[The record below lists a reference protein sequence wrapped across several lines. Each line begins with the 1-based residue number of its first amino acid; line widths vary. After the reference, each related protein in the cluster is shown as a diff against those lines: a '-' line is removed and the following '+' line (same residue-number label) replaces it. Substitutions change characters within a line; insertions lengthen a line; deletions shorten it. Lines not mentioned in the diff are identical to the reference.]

1 MSLSDLTPDMW
12 MTLAVLLAAIVLFIS
27 EKIPVDLVALLV
39 LVSVVLLGL
48 VGVEDALRGFGNP
61 AVITIAAV
69 FVLSG
74 ALQRTGIAN
83 MVGQQ
88 VLRFARGGEARLTSV
103 IMMAVGAMSGFMNDI
118 GVAALMLPVVMDI
131 ARRTNRSPSKLLI
144 PLSFAAL
151 MGGKMTLIGT
161 AANILLSGALIAYGY
176 EGFSLFDFFPVGFA
190 ALLAGIAYM
199 LLVGRHLLP
208 ERAIAVGEGTDE
220 TDLRAH
226 YGVRDRLHL
235 VHLPVDSPM
244 DGVSLRRSRLG
255 SALDLNVIAIIR
267 GGRMLAAPGP
277 ETELRG
283 DDRLLVEGNLERFT
297 ALVGQRHL
305 AIANDL
311 EEDCEDGL
319 VDDEIGLAEAVVA
332 PGGRLDGHSLLD
344 ARFRQ
349 RYGAIVVAVRHQG
362 RAIVTK
368 LEHVGLEEGDV
379 ILLQGRKA
387 DFADL
392 VERQAF
398 ASVEPLSAGEAAE
411 RYGLREVLL
420 PLRITEGSI
429 LEGTTLAESRMGD
442 AYALSVLCVLRE
454 GRKHLLPPPDMSLRV
469 GDVMLVKATRSDLE
483 IARGLAG
490 LEFDEGSVPRLRDME
505 QRGVGLMEAM
515 LSPHSALDGK
525 TPREI
530 RFRDRFGVSLMAV
543 SRADR
548 VIGENRRDVSLRF
561 GDALLLFGPYDR
573 LRDLAQ
579 SPDFLALTES
589 VQKTPRLEKA
599 WPAGLILL
607 GVMGVVIAG
616 WQPIA
621 IAALAGSALMILAGC
636 LNMREAYDAIE
647 WPAIVLVAGMLPL
660 GVAMEQSGLAE
671 LVAQQVLDIF
681 SGMGTLA
688 LMSGLFLITVV
699 AAQVMPTAVVA
710 VLMAPITINAAQE
723 LGASPHALLML
734 VAMAVSSSFMT
745 PVGHA
750 VNVLVM
756 GPGNYRFTDYARV
769 GLPLTIVIYV
779 TVMLVLP
786 LFWPI
791 FPTP

>member
-1 MSLSDLTPDMW
+1 MALSDLTPEMW
-12 MTLAVLLAAIVLFIS
+12 MTLAVLVAAVLLFIT
-27 EKIPVDLVALLV
+27 ERLPVDVVALLV
-39 LVSVVLLGL
+39 LVSLVLLGL
-48 VGVEDALRGFGNP
+48 VGVEEALRGFGNP
-61 AVITIAAV
+61 AVVTIGAV

-88 VLRFARGGEARLTSV
+88 VLRFARGGEAKLTGV
-103 IMMAVGAMSGFMNDI
+103 IMMAVGTMSGFMNDI

-131 ARRTNRSPSKLLI
+131 ARRTRRSPSKLLI

-161 AANILLSGALIAYGY
+161 AANILLSAALVAYGY
-176 EGFSLFDFFPVGFA
+176 EAFSLFDFFPVGLA
-190 ALLAGIAYM
+190 ALVAGVAYM

-208 ERAIAVGEGTDE
+208 SRAIAVGEEAGE

-235 VHLPVDSPM
+235 VHLPADSPL
-244 DGVSLRRSRLG
+244 DGVSLGRSRLG

-277 ETELRG
+277 ATELRG
-283 DDRLLVEGNLERFT
+283 ADRLLVEGDLARFS

-305 AIANDL
+305 EVATDL
-311 EEDCEDGL
+311 EEDRERGL
-319 VDDEIGLAEAVVA
+319 VNEEIGLAEARVA
-332 PGGRLDGHSLLD
+332 PGGRLDGQSLLES
-344 ARFRQ
+344 RFRQ
-349 RYGAIVVAVRHQG
+349 RYGAIAVAILHRGEPVL
-362 RAIVTK
+362 TK
-368 LEHVGLEEGDV
+368 LEHVVLGAGDV
-379 ILLQGRKA
+379 ILLQGRRA

-392 VERQAF
+392 AARPSFE
-398 ASVEPLSAGEAAE
+398 SVEAVEPSVAAE
-411 RYGLREVLL
+411 RYGLTDVLL
-420 PLRITEGSI
+420 PLRVSEGS
-429 LEGTTLAESRMGD
+429 LLRGTTLQESRLGD
-442 AYALSVLCVLRE
+442 AYGLGVLCVLRA
-454 GRKHLLPPPDMSLRV
+454 GRKHLLPEPDMALRD
-469 GDVMLVKATRSDLE
+469 GDVLLVKASRADLE
-483 IARGLAG
+483 IARGLVG
-490 LEFDEGSVPRLRDME
+490 LEADEGEVPRLRDME
-505 QRGVGLMEAM
+505 QRGVGLMEAV
-515 LSPHSALDGK
+515 LSPHSSLDGM

-548 VIGENRRDVSLRF
+548 VIGEDRRDVELRF
-561 GDALLLFGPYDR
+561 GDALLLFGPYDK

-589 VQKTPRLEKA
+589 VQETPRLEKA

-607 GVMGVVIAG
+607 GVLGVVISG

-621 IAALAGSALMILAGC
+621 IAALAGAALMIIAGC
-636 LNMREAYDAIE
+636 LSSREAYESIE
-647 WPAIVLVAGMLPL
+647 WNAIVLVAGMLPL
-660 GVAMEQSGLAE
+660 GLAMEQTGLAA
-671 LVAQQVLDIF
+671 LVAESVLDLLA
-681 SGMGTLA
+681 GRGTFA
-688 LMSGLFLITVV
+688 LMTGLFLITMI

-756 GPGNYRFTDYARV
+756 GPGNYRFTDYAKV

-791 FPTP
+791 YP